1 MIRKLISEKFDGDA
15 IQKIRKKR
23 KIILKGHYKYM
34 AAFLADQV
42 KGLATSTEK
51 IINTPFGTVTVKK
64 TGTISNPDCIIFKD
78 RIPGDY
84 KQLSSYLDAKC
95 LDEMVLTTIY
105 KYLSMP
111 YISSVTSIEK
121 FNSKVVIDAQRL
133 NDYLAVFCGILMVA
147 EPLRFGDG
155 GGLSRSKIRKIFKF
169 MKGGEIKNPYSV
181 VFADASQI
189 INLGTDKDTEGL
201 AVFSHVDG
209 ATQKAVREGEA
220 MFASPGSDKRKWRS
234 KYPDPNFIPGGKKQ
248 QLNQIAGSPG
258 YDESQASFDDNL
270 KRTHHFDED
279 VSDDEDIKEE
289 IDEAKCKLCHKFYK
303 LGTNRDIL
311 LCGSC
316 REKEEGGKFLSL
328 IENNQL
334 EAAEQYGFLVKQNL
348 TLAEHYYLLISKN
361 QFDIAEI
368 FIKLFKSYKDHSY
381 SMNYYYLSLK
391 NNQKILEMYLKLVEK
406 NLKLTHQYFYEIMEN
421 CDLNKAKQYFDII
434 MKTEN
439 VKLGNFF
446 YNICKKCVMEKKLPE
461 VAEQFYQLISEDKLS
476 EAEVFYRQYFTD

>member
-84 KQLSSYLDAKC
+84 KQLSSYLDSKC

-209 ATQKAVREGEA
+209 ATQKAVREGKA

-270 KRTHHFDED
+270 KRTHHFDKD

-328 IENNQL
+328 IENKQL
-334 EAAEQYGFLVKQNL
+334 EAAEQYADLLLSSIDHEYTNMFYNL
-348 TLAEHYYLLISKN
+348 LTSFNEKTADRFYSLLKAKKLFEASMFFGIVMMNIQYSDLIWQVANRYSDTITSYYATILEYCHKFNDLKYSN
-361 QFDIAEI
+361 QFLAFIQNDKIQEAEKFYN
-368 FIKLFKSYKDHSY
+368 FISTGNF
-381 SMNYYYLSLK
+381 
-391 NNQKILEMYLKLVEK
+391 EK
-406 NLKLTHQYFYEIMEN
+406 AEKFYELHFKN
-421 CDLNKAKQYFDII
+421 
-434 MKTEN
+434 
-439 VKLGNFF
+439 
-446 YNICKKCVMEKKLPE
+446 
-461 VAEQFYQLISEDKLS
+461 
-476 EAEVFYRQYFTD
+476 

>member
-23 KIILKGHYKYM
+23 KIILKEHYKYM

-64 TGTISNPDCIIFKD
+64 TGTISNPDCIISKVG
-78 RIPGDY
+78 IPGDY
-84 KQLSSYLDAKC
+84 KQLSIYLDANC
-95 LDEMVLTTIY
+95 RDEVVLTTIY

-121 FNSKVVIDAQRL
+121 FNSIIDARRL
-133 NDYLAVFCGILMVA
+133 NDHLAVFCGILMVA

-155 GGLSRSKIRKIFKF
+155 GGLSRSNIRKIFKF
-169 MKGGEIKNPYSV
+169 MREKKIVNPYSV

-189 INLGTDKDTEGL
+189 IILGTDKDTEGL

-209 ATQKAVREGEA
+209 ATQKAVREGKA
-220 MFASPGSDKRKWRS
+220 KSASPGSDKRKWRS

-270 KRTHHFDED
+270 ERMHHFDEN
-279 VSDDEDIKEE
+279 VSDDGDINKE

-311 LCGSC
+311 LYDSC
-316 REKEEGGKFLSL
+316 REKEEGKNFLLL
-328 IENNQL
+328 IENKQL
-334 EAAEQYGFLVKQNL
+334 EAAEQYAKLLLSSIDHEYTNMFYNL
-348 TLAEHYYLLISKN
+348 LTSFNKKTADRFYSLLKAKKLFEASMFFGIVMMNIQYSDLIWQVANRYSDTITRYYATILEYCHKLNDLKYSN
-361 QFDIAEI
+361 QFLAFIQNDKIQEAEKFYN
-368 FIKLFKSYKDHSY
+368 FISTGNF
-381 SMNYYYLSLK
+381 
-391 NNQKILEMYLKLVEK
+391 EK
-406 NLKLTHQYFYEIMEN
+406 AEKFYELHFKN
-421 CDLNKAKQYFDII
+421 
-434 MKTEN
+434 
-439 VKLGNFF
+439 
-446 YNICKKCVMEKKLPE
+446 
-461 VAEQFYQLISEDKLS
+461 
-476 EAEVFYRQYFTD
+476 